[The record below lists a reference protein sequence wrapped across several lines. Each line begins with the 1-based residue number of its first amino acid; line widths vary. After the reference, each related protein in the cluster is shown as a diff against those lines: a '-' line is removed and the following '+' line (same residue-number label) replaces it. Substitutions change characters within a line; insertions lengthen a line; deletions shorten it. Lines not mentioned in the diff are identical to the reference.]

1 VIHFAPGGR
10 VRAEKKRLLQ
20 RQVSPA
26 AMRKIQRSPELL
38 DLSAQTR
45 TLSFLVCR
53 IRGFSD
59 VAESFAGDPEGLS
72 SLVRRAMT
80 PMVQAVY
87 DRGGT
92 LNRMLPGGL
101 SAFFNAP
108 LEDPDHALHAC
119 ECALAMLQ
127 ALEKVNRA
135 LEQGRHPDGTPFDS
149 IAVGIGLNTGAGIV
163 GDFGTEEQP
172 DYAAVGRSAEFADEI
187 ERLSG
192 NYGTAIIAGAA
203 TQTQAE
209 RSFAFLEVD
218 VLPKEKGEPLP
229 LFALLGTPLSRANPK
244 FLALKAYHEHI
255 FQAYRAQE
263 WAKART
269 LIAQCR
275 SLSGANPVLY
285 DLYLQR
291 IEHYET
297 DPPPANW
304 DGIFTPAHL

>member
-1 VIHFAPGGR
+1 VIHFASGGR

-26 AMRKIQRSPELL
+26 AMRKLQQTPELL
-38 DLSAQTR
+38 DLPGQTR
-45 TLSFLVCR
+45 TLTFLVCR

-59 VAESFAGDPEGLS
+59 IAESFVSDPKGLS
-72 SLVRRAMT
+72 GVVRRAMT
-80 PMVQAVY
+80 PMVQAVH

-92 LNRMLPGGL
+92 INRMQPGEL

-108 LEDPDHALHAC
+108 LDDPDHAVHGC

-127 ALEKVNRA
+127 AAEKVNRV

-149 IAVGIGLNTGAGIV
+149 IAVGVGLNTGPGIV
-163 GDFGTEEQP
+163 GDFGTDEQP
-172 DYAAVGRSAEFADEI
+172 DYAAVGKTAALAGQLEE
-187 ERLSG
+187 LSG
-192 NYGTAIIAGAA
+192 NYGSAILAGAA
-203 TQTQAE
+203 TQAQAE

-218 VLPKEKGEPLP
+218 LLPRGLGDPVP

-244 FLALKAYHEHI
+244 FMALKSFHEHI

-263 WAKART
+263 WAKARN

-291 IEHYET
+291 IAHYESH
-297 DPPPANW
+297 PPAANW
-304 DGIFTPAHL
+304 NGIFTAARS